1 MTVLVDWW
9 WHKTGGRLRAIGS
22 TIKRNGSL
30 SKTEK
35 QRENQTDK
43 LESSEDEIA
52 ENITDQ
58 VDQIRSDP
66 H

>member
-1 MTVLVDWW
+1 MAQNWWKIASDWFDDKEKW
-9 WHKTGGRLRAIGS
+9 IAFQNRKT
-22 TIKRNGSL
+22 KRESN
-30 SKTEK
+30 
-35 QRENQTDK
+35 RQTNK

-52 ENITDQ
+52 ENITDP

>member
-1 MTVLVDWW
+1 MAQNWWKIASDWFDDKEKW
-9 WHKTGGRLRAIGS
+9 IAFQNRKT
-22 TIKRNGSL
+22 KRESN
-30 SKTEK
+30 
-35 QRENQTDK
+35 RQTNK